1 MLTRLY
7 LVATFIRVGK
17 QAGCH
22 AFLEFNGQKKLLVF
36 FWTTTPEMC
45 DRKIENRLVSTNRGL
60 MTTSLFVG

>member
-36 FWTTTPEMC
+36 FGQRHQKCVTE
-45 DRKIENRLVSTNRGL
+45 K
-60 MTTSLFVG
+60 